1 MITVRQTQ
9 FVWLLALMGLMAG
22 CQYLGAPKLNTFN
35 DRAAAA
41 YATITAISKANDS
54 IAQYRVRQAHGNPD
68 YEDILSVIKDDA
80 QNVQDQLT
88 QANQAV
94 TIAESFKDI
103 DPQAADTRLLAVEIA
118 LKALQKYLEENAP

>member
-1 MITVRQTQ
+1 MITARQLQ
-9 FVWLLALMGLMAG
+9 FLWLIALIGLMAG
-22 CQYLGAPKLNTFN
+22 CQYMGVPRLNTFN

-54 IAQYRVRQAHGNPD
+54 IAQYRVRQAQGKPD
-68 YEDILSVIKDDA
+68 YDDILPVIQDDA
-80 QNVQDQLT
+80 QNVLDQLT

-103 DPQAADTRLLAVEIA
+103 DPQAAETRLLAVEIA